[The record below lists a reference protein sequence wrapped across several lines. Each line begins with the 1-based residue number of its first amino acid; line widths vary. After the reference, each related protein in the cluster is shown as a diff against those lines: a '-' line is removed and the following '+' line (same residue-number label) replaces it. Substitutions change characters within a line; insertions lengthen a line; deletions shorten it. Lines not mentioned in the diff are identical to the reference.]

1 MKFKLLIF
9 GALTA
14 LAACGGSNTSE
25 SGNTDTM
32 KTDSEVAPVKS
43 EEQLPIPTDTTQVYS
58 NDSQTQK
65 PGDGSERQ
73 GARPKPGS
81 GGG

>member
-32 KTDSEVAPVKS
+32 KTDSEVAPVKP
-43 EEQLPIPTDTTQVYS
+43 EVEMPLPQDTTQTYS
-58 NDSQTQK
+58 NDSQTK
-65 PGDGSERQ
+65 NHGDGTERH
-73 GARPKPGS
+73 GPRRPT
-81 GGG
+81 GG